1 MVLEAMTGDAKA
13 EKRLDE
19 IMSIVNV
26 LNDMTVDLKLT
37 EFMGIMIAMFD
48 EYCDENEISQADAHD
63 ELVKYLNIWD
73 TYHGITA

>member
-1 MVLEAMTGDAKA
+1 MILEAMTGDAKA
-13 EKRLDE
+13 EEKLNE

-48 EYCDENEISQADAHD
+48 EYCDGNEISPAKVHG
-63 ELVKYLNIWD
+63 ELAKYMRIWD
-73 TYHGITA
+73 VYHGITA